1 MPLKRWYFKGLK
13 GIRVGCK
20 NSAEFDF
27 YNIKKHLNFEF
38 SSASQ
43 IDDIIFIWNTVITR
57 VWAVLKIVELRVGE
71 CITII

>member
-1 MPLKRWYFKGLK
+1 MR
-13 GIRVGCK
+13 GIRVGYN

-57 VWAVLKIVELRVGE
+57 VWAVLKVVKLRVRE
-71 CITII
+71 RIMII